1 MEGVT
6 NFIEMEMG
14 ISAPIQIQIFKS
26 FIMILIMV
34 AIYNFIKRLL
44 YRSIKSSKV
53 YYKTKKALQ
62 YVFILITT
70 IIIARIWISGVATL
84 TTFIGLLSAG
94 IAITM
99 RDLIM
104 NVAGWAYIVYKGPFN
119 VGHRIEVDNIKG
131 DVIDLGLFEF
141 ALMETNAWVKA
152 DQSTGRIVYLP
163 NSYVFRMPVFNY
175 STGIPFIWNEIPI
188 YITYESNWQ
197 KAKKILEEIANN
209 HGETISEKAE
219 SSIKEASKKYMLFNA
234 VLEPSVYL
242 SLDEEKSIALTIRYM
257 CSYRKRRESSQ
268 AIYEEV
274 LIAFSKHSDIE
285 FSYPTQRVYDR
296 QREVKTS
303 F

>member
-1 MEGVT
+1 MKKIMD
-6 NFIEMEMG
+6 FIEVELG
-14 ISAPIQIQIFKS
+14 ISASIQIQIFKS
-26 FIMILIMV
+26 LIVVLVMTIL
-34 AIYNFIKRLL
+34 YNIIKRML
-44 YRSIKSSKV
+44 YRSIKNSKV
-53 YYKTKKALQ
+53 YYKTKKGLS
-62 YVFILITT
+62 YTFILISA
-70 IIIARIWISGVATL
+70 ILIARIWISGVATL

-104 NVAGWAYIVYKGPFN
+104 NVAGWAFIVYKGPFN

-141 ALMETNAWVKA
+141 ALMETNNWVEA

-163 NSYVFRMPVFNY
+163 NSYVFRMPIFNY

-197 KAKKILEEIANN
+197 KAKKILEEIANKY
-209 HGETISEKAE
+209 GETISEKAE
-219 SSIKEASKKYMLFNA
+219 SSIKEASRNYMLFNA
-234 VLEPSVYL
+234 GLEPTVYL
-242 SLDEEKSIALTIRYM
+242 SLDDQRAITLTIRYM
-257 CSYRKRRESSQ
+257 CSYRKRRESSE

-274 LIAFSKHSDIE
+274 LLAFKDHSDIE

-296 QREVKTS
+296 QREVNS
-303 F
+303 PY

>member
-1 MEGVT
+1 MK
-6 NFIEMEMG
+6 NIMDFIEVELG
-14 ISAPIQIQIFKS
+14 LSASIQIQIFKS
-26 FIMILIMV
+26 LITVLIM
-34 AIYNFIKRLL
+34 AILYNIIKRML
-44 YRSIKSSKV
+44 YRSIKNTKV
-53 YYKTKKALQ
+53 YYKTKKGLSYA
-62 YVFILITT
+62 FILITT

-104 NVAGWAYIVYKGPFN
+104 NIAGWAFIVYKGPFN

-141 ALMETNAWVKA
+141 VLMETNNWVEA

-163 NSYVFRMPVFNY
+163 NSYVFRMPIFNY
-175 STGIPFIWNEIPI
+175 STGIPFIWNEVPI

-197 KAKKILEEIANN
+197 KAKKLLEEIANKY
-209 HGETISEKAE
+209 GETISEKAE
-219 SSIKEASKKYMLFNA
+219 SSIKEASRNYMLFNA
-234 VLEPSVYL
+234 GLEPKVYL
-242 SLDEEKSIALTIRYM
+242 SLDDERAITLTIRYM

-268 AIYEEV
+268 AIYEDV
-274 LIAFSKHSDIE
+274 LTAFSNHNDIE

-296 QREVKTS
+296 QREVNS
-303 F
+303 PY

>member
-1 MEGVT
+1 
-6 NFIEMEMG
+6 
-14 ISAPIQIQIFKS
+14 
-26 FIMILIMV
+26 
-34 AIYNFIKRLL
+34 
-44 YRSIKSSKV
+44 
-53 YYKTKKALQ
+53 
-62 YVFILITT
+62 
-70 IIIARIWISGVATL
+70 
-84 TTFIGLLSAG
+84 
-94 IAITM
+94 M